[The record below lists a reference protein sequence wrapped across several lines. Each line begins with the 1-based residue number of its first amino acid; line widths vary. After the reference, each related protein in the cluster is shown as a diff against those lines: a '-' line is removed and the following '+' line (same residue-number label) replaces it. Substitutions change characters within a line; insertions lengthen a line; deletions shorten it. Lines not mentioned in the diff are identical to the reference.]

1 MKKYLSLWVV
11 VILTTLFLLRYLLI
25 GNYEFVIYASVLY
38 IATFVIYKLAKKVT
52 FSQWALWGY
61 AIWAILHLFGGGL
74 SVGGTRLYDLMLIN
88 IVGEPYNIFKYDQ
101 FVHFFCYVAIGLLLA
116 EACKQLKILKGKFG
130 YFVVMLAALGIG
142 ALNEIIE
149 FGAVVFLDAAE
160 GVGGYYN
167 TALDLVFNSIGAIV
181 GVLLVRYTKKK

>member
-11 VILTTLFLLRYLLI
+11 IILTTIFLLRYLLI
-25 GNYEFVIYASVLY
+25 GNYEFVVYAAVLY
-38 IATFVIYKLAKKVT
+38 IATFVIYKLAKKIS

-61 AIWAILHLFGGGL
+61 ATWAILHLFGGGL
-74 SVGGTRLYDLMLIN
+74 SIGGTRLYDLILIN

-101 FVHFFCYVAIGLLLA
+101 FVHFFCYVAIGLLLS

-130 YFVVMLAALGIG
+130 YFIVILAALGVG
-142 ALNEIIE
+142 AVNEIIE

-160 GVGGYYN
+160 EVGGYFN
-167 TALDLVFNSIGAIV
+167 TALDLVFNSIGAII
-181 GVLLVRYTKKK
+181 GVLLVKYTKKK